1 MVRLSSYL
9 IVSHLI
15 LDKVTYI
22 LSFSINVFIPRPT
35 SSLRIILNLRTK
47 ILAARVLQKIY
58 LNL

>member
-47 ILAARVLQKIY
+47 ILAAHVLQKIY